1 MSGTRVPS
9 FVLGVLLTSAVESG
23 VTGTR
28 RDTCSA
34 DPGLRLVTGSTA
46 CPTGQGSLVDWGPCS
61 PVLVR
66 RAEAPYL
73 DIKVCFRIL
82 TVSYFS
88 LFTVAFRFR
97 TGTHRYLPVTYIYR

>member
-34 DPGLRLVTGSTA
+34 DPGLRLVTGSTEA
-46 CPTGQGSLVDWGPCS
+46 DNHSWWRTAFALESLLRCGIMSKGRRVGAQKIGPDQ
-61 PVLVR
+61 LR
-66 RAEAPYL
+66 
-73 DIKVCFRIL
+73 L
-82 TVSYFS
+82 T
-88 LFTVAFRFR
+88 
-97 TGTHRYLPVTYIYR
+97 